1 MSAFEDFVQTEIP
14 KRPYLSTDVTEETV
28 MIRRGAGPRQLAAIT
43 LGEKQVVAL
52 VNGVLVGT
60 TVAQL
65 GNGVRKAILSVPL
78 LSAADQWDINH
89 GFNSTNAIIQ
99 VVDQDGFVITPDLI
113 QIVSANSI
121 QILFNSVQAGTARV
135 IFLD

>member
-1 MSAFEDFVQTEIP
+1 
-14 KRPYLSTDVTEETV
+14 

-65 GNGVRKAILSVPL
+65 GNGVRKAILTVTT
-78 LSAADQWDINH
+78 AADLWDINH

-99 VVDQDGFVITPDLI
+99 VVDADGFVITPDLI
-113 QIVSANSI
+113 QIVNANKI
-121 QILFNSVQAGTARV
+121 QILFNTLQAGVARA